1 MGLFSKERTVNRV
14 CLIPVESI
22 HPNPDQPRRIFH
34 GDELKALADSIKANG
49 LLQPITLIREDNG
62 SYQIVAGERRF
73 IACQQIG
80 MTAVPAIIC
89 DITATDAA
97 VLALIENIQRS
108 DLNFMEE
115 ANAIQQLIQ
124 KLSITQ
130 EQVAKRLGRS
140 QSSIANKLR
149 LLRLPE
155 DIQRQLID
163 GGLTER
169 HARALLRLPEE
180 QMSGAV
186 GTMVEQS
193 MNVAQAEALVEQL
206 LNEKN
211 GHAMEER
218 NPAASKG
225 KRIFV
230 VKDLRVFTN
239 TINRAVQ
246 TMREAGIQAFSE
258 TTEHDCYVEYVVR
271 IPKDMI
277 YRKKKSS

>member
-1 MGLFSKERTVNRV
+1 MGLFFKEKAVNKV

-22 HPNPDQPRRIFH
+22 HPNPDQPRRVFNRE
-34 GDELKALADSIKANG
+34 ELKALADSIAANG

-62 SYQIVAGERRF
+62 SYQIIAGERRF

-80 MTAVPAIIC
+80 MSAVPAIIC
-89 DITATDAA
+89 DISETDAS
-97 VLALIENIQRS
+97 VLALIENIQRC
-108 DLNFMEE
+108 DLNYVEE
-115 ANAIQQLIQ
+115 AIAIQQLIQ
-124 KLSITQ
+124 KLSLTQ

-149 LLRLPE
+149 LLRLPQE
-155 DIQRQLID
+155 VQRQLIE

-180 QMSGAV
+180 QIAEAV
-186 GTMVEQS
+186 KVIVDQS
-193 MNVAQAEALVEQL
+193 MNVAQTEALVEQL
-206 LNEKN
+206 LNRENRQNDQPEKSI
-211 GHAMEER
+211 GA
-218 NPAASKG
+218 KG
-225 KRIFV
+225 KKIFV
-230 VKDLRVFTN
+230 VKDVRVFTN
-239 TINRAVQ
+239 TINRAVE